1 MKRHFKVTA
10 SKSVV
15 KAAADITKGWWTKYY
30 NSVPAEV
37 SFKQYG
43 YSPEKIENSFVYFQ
57 RVADNYG
64 YKFRG
69 FLDAKDEYVDALDS
83 LSSVSWFTDEMN
95 NIVLGEVVRD
105 RIYPVTKEDVEAQLE
120 VFDEA
125 QLWNEEE

>member
-10 SKSVV
+10 SKSAV

-30 NSVPAEV
+30 NSVPAEA
-37 SFKQYG
+37 SFLDAG
-43 YSPEKIENSFVYFQ
+43 YNTTEIDIELKYFQ
-57 RVADNYG
+57 KVADNYG

-120 VFDEA
+120 AFDEA
-125 QLWNEEE
+125 QLYDEE